1 MSGSRPGQA
10 MTTLLLDLQAKWRL
24 EQTLVVVGT
33 EFCSKPRINDGDGR
47 DHARRASRCLLA
59 GAGMQRR
66 RGKSGHTPP
75 TGGDLWTRGAPLR
88 SDHAGGIP
96 WNSLAVSVTTQA
108 SRV

>member
-1 MSGSRPGQA
+1 MSALSS
-10 MTTLLLDLQAKWRL
+10 DLQAEGL
-24 EQTLVVVGT
+24 LDQTMVVLGT
-33 EFCSKPRINDGDGR
+33 EFGRTPRINDNDGR
-47 DHARRASRCLLA
+47 EVFVCLLA
-59 GAGMQRR
+59 EAGMQGR